1 MIKHTHTEPTEL
13 NFFKLEMRIMQVN
26 DPYLGKYNDIREMLY
41 ELTIDNKPTL
51 IMATGG
57 SKVIACYLQ
66 LIIERL
72 GLTGII
78 CEVIEPRDYFYKAN
92 RNMFSN
98 LIVISASG
106 NTNGINEALLD
117 FKGNKYLITENMKDA
132 NAQVVSWGNELY
144 DKEKSFISLATSLG
158 PISLLLDST
167 TSLNLELGSNEIK
180 IINDKIKELLSRSK
194 EKINKLNVDFKDT
207 SLIQIMSGYE
217 TKSSA
222 SVLESNLTEVGLAAP
237 VIHDK
242 GSYCHGRSNLI
253 FQYPNSKLIYL
264 SHGLKELDS
273 LLIESINSEYSNISV
288 FNTNDLSDNI
298 FWKEYYLILQM
309 YFLSKKIAEDKNID
323 LTQPEYN
330 PTLVKKLY
338 KFKGEM

>member
-13 NFFKLEMRIMQVN
+13 NFSKLGERIMQIN

-41 ELTIDNKPTL
+41 ELTIDNEPTL
-51 IMATGG
+51 IIATGG
-57 SKVIACYLQ
+57 SKVIAYYLQ

-78 CEVIEPRDYFYKAN
+78 CEVIEPRDYFYKVN
-92 RNMFSN
+92 REMFSN

-117 FKGNKYLITENMKDA
+117 FTGNKYLLTENMKES
-132 NAQVVSWGNELY
+132 NYQIVSWGNKLY

-158 PISLLLDST
+158 PISLLLDTT
-167 TSLNLELGSNEIK
+167 TSLNLELDSNEIK
-180 IINDKIKELLSRSK
+180 KINDKIKELLLRSG
-194 EKINKLNVDFKDT
+194 EKIDSLNVKFKDT
-207 SLIQIMSGYE
+207 SLIQIISGYE

-222 SVLESNLTEVGLAAP
+222 SVLESNLTEVGLTSS

-242 GSYCHGRSNLI
+242 GSYCHGRSNLL
-253 FQYPNSKLIYL
+253 FQYPDSRIIYL

-273 LLIESINSEYSNISV
+273 LLIDAINSEYSNISV
-288 FNTNDLSDNI
+288 FDTSDLNDNI

-330 PTLVKKLY
+330 PTLVKRLY

>member
-13 NFFKLEMRIMQVN
+13 NFSKLEERIMQVN
-26 DPYLGKYNDIREMLY
+26 DPCLGKYNDIREMLY

-57 SKVIACYLQ
+57 SKVIAYYLQ

-92 RNMFSN
+92 RDIFSN

-106 NTNGINEALLD
+106 NTNGISEALLD
-117 FKGNKYLITENMKDA
+117 FKGNKYLITENVKES
-132 NAQVVSWGNELY
+132 NYQVVSWGNELY
-144 DKEKSFISLATSLG
+144 DREKSFISLVTSLG

-180 IINDKIKELLSRSK
+180 RINDKIKELLSRSK

-217 TKSSA
+217 TKTSA
-222 SVLESNLTEVGLAAP
+222 SVLESNLIEVGLAAT

-242 GSYCHGRSNLI
+242 GSYCHGRSNLL

-288 FNTNDLSDNI
+288 FDTNDLKDNI

>member
-1 MIKHTHTEPTEL
+1 MIKHKHTEPTGV
-13 NFFKLEMRIMQVN
+13 NFSKLKMRIMQIN
-26 DPYLGKYNDIREMLY
+26 DPYLGKYNDMRKMLY
-41 ELTIDNKPTL
+41 ELATENKPTL

-57 SKVIACYLQ
+57 SKVIAYYLQ

-72 GLTGII
+72 LTGTI
-78 CEVIEPRDYFYKAN
+78 CEVIEPRDYFYKVN
-92 RNMFSN
+92 GNMFFN

-117 FKGNKYLITENMKDA
+117 FKGNKYLLTENMKES
-132 NAQVVSWGNELY
+132 NYQIVSWENELY

-158 PISLLLDST
+158 PISLLLDCT
-167 TSLNLELGSNEIK
+167 TSLNLEISPNEIK
-180 IINDKIKELLSRSK
+180 RINDKIEELLLRSR
-194 EKINKLNVDFKDT
+194 EKVDRLNINFKDT
-207 SLIQIMSGYE
+207 SLIQIISGYE

-222 SVLESNLTEVGLAAP
+222 SVLESNLTEVGLVAP

-242 GSYCHGRSNLI
+242 GSYCHGRSNLL
-253 FQYPNSKLIYL
+253 FQYQNSKIIYL
-264 SHGLKELDS
+264 THRLKELDN
-273 LLIESINSEYSNISV
+273 LLIDVINSEYSNISV
-288 FNTNDLSDNI
+288 FDTSDLNDNI
-298 FWKEYYLILQM
+298 FWKEHYLILQM

-330 PTLVKKLY
+330 PTLVNRLY

>member
-13 NFFKLEMRIMQVN
+13 NFSKLGERIMQIN

-41 ELTIDNKPTL
+41 ELTIDNEPTL
-51 IMATGG
+51 IIATGG
-57 SKVIACYLQ
+57 SKVIAYYLQ

-78 CEVIEPRDYFYKAN
+78 CEVIEPRDYFYKVN
-92 RNMFSN
+92 RKMFSN

-117 FKGNKYLITENMKDA
+117 FKGNKYLVTENMKES
-132 NAQVVSWGNELY
+132 NYQIVSWGNKLY

-158 PISLLLDST
+158 PISLLLDTT
-167 TSLNLELGSNEIK
+167 TSLNLELDSNEIK
-180 IINDKIKELLSRSK
+180 KINDKIKELLLRSG
-194 EKINKLNVDFKDT
+194 EKIDSLNVKFKDT
-207 SLIQIMSGYE
+207 SLIQIISGYE

-222 SVLESNLTEVGLAAP
+222 SVLESNLTEVGLTSS

-242 GSYCHGRSNLI
+242 GSYCHGRSNLL
-253 FQYPNSKLIYL
+253 FQYPNSRIIYL
-264 SHGLKELDS
+264 SHRLKELDS
-273 LLIESINSEYSNISV
+273 LLIDAINSEYSNISV
-288 FNTNDLSDNI
+288 FDTSDLNDNI

-330 PTLVKKLY
+330 PTLVKRLY

>member
-13 NFFKLEMRIMQVN
+13 NFSKLEERIMQVN
-26 DPYLGKYNDIREMLY
+26 DPCLGKYNDIREMLY

-57 SKVIACYLQ
+57 SKVIAYYLQ

-92 RNMFSN
+92 RDIFSN

-106 NTNGINEALLD
+106 NTNGISEALLD
-117 FKGNKYLITENMKDA
+117 FKGNKYLITENVKES
-132 NAQVVSWGNELY
+132 NYQVVSWGNELY
-144 DKEKSFISLATSLG
+144 DREKSFISLVTSLG

-180 IINDKIKELLSRSK
+180 RINDKIKELLSRSK

-217 TKSSA
+217 TKTSA
-222 SVLESNLTEVGLAAP
+222 SVLESNLIEVGLAAT

-242 GSYCHGRSNLI
+242 GSYCHGRSNLL

-288 FNTNDLSDNI
+288 FDTNDLKDNI

-330 PTLVKKLY
+330 LTLVKKLY

>member
-1 MIKHTHTEPTEL
+1 MIKHTHTEPTEF
-13 NFFKLEMRIMQVN
+13 NFSKLEERIMQVN

-41 ELTIDNKPTL
+41 GLTIDNKPTL

-92 RNMFSN
+92 INMFSN

-106 NTNGINEALLD
+106 NTNGISEALLD
-117 FKGNKYLITENMKDA
+117 FKGNKYLITENKKES
-132 NAQVVSWGNELY
+132 NYQVVSWGNELY

-180 IINDKIKELLSRSK
+180 KINDKIKELLLRSK

-222 SVLESNLTEVGLAAP
+222 SVLESNLTEVGLAPA

-242 GSYCHGRSNLI
+242 GSYCHGRSNLL
-253 FQYPNSKLIYL
+253 FQYPNSRIIYL
-264 SHGLKELDS
+264 SHGLKELDD
-273 LLIESINSEYSNISV
+273 LLIDSINSEYSNISV
-288 FNTNDLSDNI
+288 FDTNDLSDNI